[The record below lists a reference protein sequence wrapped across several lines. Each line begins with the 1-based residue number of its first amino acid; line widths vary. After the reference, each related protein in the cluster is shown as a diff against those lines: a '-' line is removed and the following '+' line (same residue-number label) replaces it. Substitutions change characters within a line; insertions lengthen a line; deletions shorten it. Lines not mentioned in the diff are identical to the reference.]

1 MSEIRLFYKFTH
13 FYCYV
18 FSFFLIL
25 RCKPKLHYIM
35 NKKIFT
41 ATFRVLFILA
51 LILPISCGSNSSNSI
66 SSTDSISCTDENHT
80 NAIDLGLPSG
90 TMWADRNVGA
100 DSPED
105 YGDYFAWGETEPK
118 SVYDWITYKWCNGGY
133 DKLTKYCTDSSCGYN
148 GFTDNKTTLEPSDD
162 AATANLGEEWCMP
175 TEEQINELIKKCTWT
190 VTTQNGVEG
199 YKVSGPNGNF
209 IFLPAAGY
217 FDGSEY
223 VDTFGYY
230 WSSSL
235 DESVPGAACVLS
247 FYSNLAHELYLCP
260 RDCYNGFVVRAV
272 VH

>member
-1 MSEIRLFYKFTH
+1 
-13 FYCYV
+13 
-18 FSFFLIL
+18 
-25 RCKPKLHYIM
+25 M
-35 NKKIFT
+35 NKKNFN
-41 ATFRVLFILA
+41 ATFRVLIILA

-66 SSTDSISCTDENHT
+66 SCTDGISCTDSISCTDENHT

-118 SVYDWITYKWCNGGY
+118 SVYDWITYKWCNGGF
-133 DKLTKYCTDSSCGYN
+133 DKLTKYCTESSCGYN

-162 AATANLGEEWCMP
+162 AATANLGEEWRMP
-175 TEEQINELIKKCTWT
+175 TEEQFNELLNKCTWT
-190 VTTQNGVEG
+190 FTTHNSVEG

-209 IFLPAAGY
+209 IFLPATGY
-217 FDGSEY
+217 CDGSDLEF
-223 VDTFGYY
+223 VGTFGYY

-235 DESVPGAACVLS
+235 DESSPGTACVLN
-247 FYSNLAHELYLCP
+247 FLSNDCSLCP
-260 RDCYNGFVVRAV
+260 NDCYNGFVVRAV